1 MYQKIFTK
9 NFFAGVCVPYRC
21 KDHSEAWGGRIL
33 GKNFSTVGQ
42 KATFE
47 CKEGYF
53 MPNLTVVSNVYNGI
67 KQKSAAIVCQNVPD
81 KLVPVSPA
89 THQQYL

>member
-1 MYQKIFTK
+1 MHQKIFTK
-9 NFFAGVCVPYRC
+9 IFVLFSGVCVPYRC
-21 KDHSEAWGGRIL
+21 KDHSEAWGGDIL

-53 MPNLTVVSNVYNGI
+53 MPNLTVVSNVYNGE
-67 KQKSAAIVCQNVPD
+67 KQNSAPIICQHIPD
-81 KLVPVSPA
+81 NLVPVKYS
-89 THQQYL
+89 TLL